1 MLPSISISFTYFE
14 AKGFFLSL
22 VLLKNVYIY
31 IFGGSLIAGKG
42 KIFHKLTVVKKN
54 VSVKN
59 TGNENMLQF
68 KGENT
73 RGS

>member
-1 MLPSISISFTYFE
+1 M
-14 AKGFFLSL
+14 
-22 VLLKNVYIY
+22 
-31 IFGGSLIAGKG
+31 IAGKG
-42 KIFHKLTVVKKN
+42 KIFHRLTVVKKN